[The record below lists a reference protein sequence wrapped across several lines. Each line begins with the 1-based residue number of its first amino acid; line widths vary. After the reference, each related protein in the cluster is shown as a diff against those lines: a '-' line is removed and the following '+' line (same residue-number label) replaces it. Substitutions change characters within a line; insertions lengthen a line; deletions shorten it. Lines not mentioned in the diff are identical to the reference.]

1 MIDEKKIQDKI
12 SQFAKDREWEKYHTP
27 KNLVMA
33 LSVESSE
40 LLEIF
45 QWLTDE
51 EAKNIMQTEKATQV
65 RHEVADTAV
74 YLLRL
79 CDLLG
84 IDISAAIEEKI
95 KLNALKYPV
104 EKSRGNSKKYDEL

>member
-1 MIDEKKIQDKI
+1 MLDEKALQSKIAH
-12 SQFAKDREWEKYHTP
+12 FAQQREWEKYHTP

-33 LSVESSE
+33 LTVEAAE
-40 LLEIF
+40 LMELF

-51 EAKNIMQTEKATQV
+51 EACSIMQTDKATKV

-79 CDLLG
+79 CDLLK
-84 IDISAAIEEKI
+84 IDLTEAIEEKM
-95 KLNALKYPV
+95 KLNAEKYPV
-104 EKSRGNSKKYDEL
+104 EKSRGHARKYDEL